1 MERCILNRTL
11 RAAITIVAIV
21 TAIVVIRIS
30 TQPDVYSADSPFR
43 QVMGTFARATAV
55 SNSEKTAQLCVDAA
69 FAELTG
75 VDDMMSDYKAD
86 SQLSQVNKNAFDE
99 PVKVSGALMKV
110 LLAAIDYSKQ
120 TGGAFDITVGP
131 VVDLWR
137 QAEKDGQKPT
147 DEQLAAAKA
156 KVGYENL
163 ILDSQSLTVRFRVE
177 GMRLDLGGI
186 AKGYA
191 IDRAA
196 EAMRANGALGG
207 MIDVGGDI
215 QCFGIT
221 PEPKTRE
228 NWVIG
233 LQDPDSDA
241 KLLVKLKLTDTAVA
255 TSGDYRRFVLI
266 GDDRFSHIIN
276 PQTSIAA
283 GRLSSVTIIAPTAM
297 QADALATAVS
307 VMGHEKGM
315 ELIESLPNAEAILIR
330 TEATDELLTTSRA
343 RRYIQR

>member
-1 MERCILNRTL
+1 MNRTL

-156 KVGYENL
+156 K
-163 ILDSQSLTVRFRVE
+163 
-177 GMRLDLGGI
+177 
-186 AKGYA
+186 
-191 IDRAA
+191 
-196 EAMRANGALGG
+196 
-207 MIDVGGDI
+207 
-215 QCFGIT
+215 
-221 PEPKTRE
+221 
-228 NWVIG
+228 
-233 LQDPDSDA
+233 
-241 KLLVKLKLTDTAVA
+241 
-255 TSGDYRRFVLI
+255 
-266 GDDRFSHIIN
+266 
-276 PQTSIAA
+276 
-283 GRLSSVTIIAPTAM
+283 
-297 QADALATAVS
+297 
-307 VMGHEKGM
+307 
-315 ELIESLPNAEAILIR
+315 
-330 TEATDELLTTSRA
+330 
-343 RRYIQR
+343 

>member
-1 MERCILNRTL
+1 MNRTA
-11 RAAITIVAIV
+11 RAAIAIVAVV

-30 TQPDVYSADSPFR
+30 TQPKVHSANSPFR
-43 QVMGTFARATAV
+43 QVMGTFARVVAV
-55 SNSEKTAQLCVDAA
+55 SDSEDTAQLCVEAA
-69 FAELTG
+69 FDELTG
-75 VDDMMSDYKAD
+75 VDDMMSDYKAE
-86 SQLSQVNKNAFDE
+86 SELSRVNKNAFDE
-99 PVKVSGALMKV
+99 PVKVSGALMEV
-110 LLAAIDYSKQ
+110 LLAAVEYSRQ
-120 TGGAFDITVGP
+120 TGGAFDVSVGP

-137 QAEKDGQKPT
+137 QAERDGQKPT

-163 ILDSQSLTVRFRVE
+163 ILDTQALTVRFRVE
-177 GMRLDLGGI
+177 DMRLDLGGI

-196 EAMRANGALGG
+196 EAMRGNGALGG

-215 QCFGIT
+215 CCFGAA
-221 PEPKTRE
+221 PGPGTRE

-233 LQDPDSDA
+233 LQDPGSDA
-241 KLLVKLKLTDTAVA
+241 GLLVKLKLTDTAVA

-276 PQTSIAA
+276 PKTSTAT

-315 ELIESLPNAEAILIR
+315 ELIESLPEAEAILIR
-330 TEATDELLTTSRA
+330 TEAMDELLTTSGA
-343 RRYIQR
+343 QRYIQK